1 MILRQSV
8 NGLKVTEKYIMA
20 ETETLW
26 ESPRKKEQKRLLAAR
41 AVFESMMQAADE
53 GEFTREEAIKA
64 LENKV

>member
-1 MILRQSV
+1 
-8 NGLKVTEKYIMA
+8 MA